1 VITFAVGVAIGI
13 VLSCVV
19 AWWACNFGDS
29 EVRDLEKEVGNLMFQ
44 MDGLRKDNRQL
55 TKRNDEAEHL
65 LEIKNSKISD
75 WQKEAE
81 VCCESRDSL
90 IRELQVL
97 LEGHK

>member
-1 VITFAVGVAIGI
+1 MITFAVGVAIGI

-19 AWWACNFGDS
+19 VWWACSFPDA
-29 EVRDLEKEVGNLMFQ
+29 VVCDLQKEVDNLKSQ
-44 MDGLRKDNRQL
+44 VNDLRRDNRQL
-55 TKRNDEAEHL
+55 TKRNEEAAQL
-65 LEIKNSKISD
+65 LEIKNSKLSD

-81 VCCESRDSL
+81 VCCERRDSL